1 MTRQEAEDLF
11 LDRIRDLHFDSWPA
25 LRRWDTLYR
34 PILRKDLKEFVAM
47 IERELLPI
55 A

>member
-11 LDRIRDLHFDSWPA
+11 LDRVRDLHCSTEPDS
-25 LRRWDTLYR
+25 RRWDMLYR